1 MGDKS
6 PYLSTSRAK
15 VIENRTICNLDLVSA
30 IVNTKTLLSMVSS
43 RKLIQFCSLRVD
55 FLYHVLVMIVSPC
68 NS

>member
-30 IVNTKTLLSMVSS
+30 MVNTKTLLSMVLNS
-43 RKLIQFCSLRVD
+43 KFIQFCSLTVD